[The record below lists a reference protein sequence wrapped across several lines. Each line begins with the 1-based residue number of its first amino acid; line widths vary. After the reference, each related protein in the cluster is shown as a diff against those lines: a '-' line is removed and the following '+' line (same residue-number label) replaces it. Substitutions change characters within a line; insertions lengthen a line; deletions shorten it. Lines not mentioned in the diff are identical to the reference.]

1 MMKKLP
7 RAGIYQLRICLR
19 VQTYVLFSLDLRERE
34 VHPARV
40 CNTVYVPLGEWS
52 QLV

>member
-7 RAGIYQLRICLR
+7 RAGKYQLRICLR
-19 VQTYVLFSLDLRERE
+19 VQTYVLFSLDLRE